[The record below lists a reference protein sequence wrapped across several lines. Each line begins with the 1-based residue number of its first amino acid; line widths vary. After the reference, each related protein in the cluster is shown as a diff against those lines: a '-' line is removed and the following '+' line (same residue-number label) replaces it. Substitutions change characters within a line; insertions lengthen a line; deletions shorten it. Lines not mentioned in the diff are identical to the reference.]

1 MSATIILRNV
11 RIPTIIGVYDAEKLA
26 PQALKLD
33 LELRLKDQRGSL
45 SDQLRDTVDYDEVI
59 RALKEFGL
67 KNNHELLEKFAYQA
81 AQMLAQ
87 RFALQTVDLTV
98 WKTIAAHAPIE
109 IAVKVTLQSG
119 ENWQAREWGRWQED
133 ALND

>member
-11 RIPTIIGVYDAEKLA
+11 RIPTIIGVYDEEKLA
-26 PQALKLD
+26 RQALKLD

-59 RALKEFGL
+59 RSLKEFGL
-67 KNNHELLEKFAYQA
+67 KHSHELLEKFAYQA
-81 AQMLAQ
+81 AQMLAK

>member
-11 RIPTIIGVYDAEKLA
+11 RIPTIIGVYDEEKLA

-59 RALKEFGL
+59 RSLKDFGL
-67 KNNHELLEKFAYQA
+67 SNSHELLEKFAYQA
-81 AQMLAQ
+81 AQMLAK
-87 RFALQTVDLTV
+87 RFLLQTVDLTV

-109 IAVKVTLQSG
+109 IAVKITLQSG
-119 ENWQAREWGRWQED
+119 DDWQSREWGSWRED
-133 ALND
+133 SLND